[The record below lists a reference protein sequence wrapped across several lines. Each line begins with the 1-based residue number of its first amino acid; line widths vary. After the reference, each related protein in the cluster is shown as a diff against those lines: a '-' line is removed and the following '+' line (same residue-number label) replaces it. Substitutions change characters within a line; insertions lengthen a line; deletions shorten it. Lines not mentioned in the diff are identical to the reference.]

1 MSILSGGRAV
11 GLGMAVVG
19 LVAIVLASGFREG
32 TAHGGPGTRFLPVLL
47 GRDRGRRW
55 EPSSPSGRPLPRA
68 PAEPLAPGGARRVA
82 WTLGAVLGYVLA
94 FERLGFLL
102 ATVPFL
108 AMLLLVY
115 GERRWPVV
123 LAVALGATGATYAL
137 FACGSACR
145 CLRARSAGDGA
156 RGPP

>member
-19 LVAIVLASGFREG
+19 LAAIFLASGFREG

-47 GRDRGRRW
+47 AVIVIALGAVLAF
-55 EPSSPSGRPLPRA
+55 RPAASEA
-68 PAEPLAPGGARRVA
+68 PAEPLAPDGSRRAA
-82 WTLGAVLGYVLA
+82 WTLGAILGYVLV

-108 AMLLLVY
+108 VILLLVY

-137 FACGSACR
+137 FAAWLGVP
-145 CLRARSAGDGA
+145 LPP
-156 RGPP
+156 GPLGR